1 MPGVRDDMLINARM
15 YSVTPEGKAAWRTVL
30 DWVLAQ
36 ADVEARYENHDP
48 PKLLS
53 DLWQR
58 DDLACVMM
66 CGLPYSLREPKPV
79 ILAAPVPSP
88 ARYGGKAI
96 YWSDIAVRS
105 DSRFSSLDD
114 TLGSRAGYTLKDS
127 QSGYFAFRHHL
138 LHAFPARAEPYAS
151 ITGGLLNP
159 RGIIKALA
167 EGRIDVGPLDS
178 YVHDLLKHS
187 DPAFASQVRVIATTD
202 PTPMPPLVATAPIAD
217 ESVERMRNAFLSV
230 HEQSSLAKARE
241 ALLLDRF
248 VVPDPSV
255 YRVQRERASKVESS
269 GVAWP

>member
-1 MPGVRDDMLINARM
+1 MLINARM
-15 YSVTPEGKAAWRTVL
+15 YSVTPECKAAWRTVL
-30 DWVLAQ
+30 DWVLAH
-36 ADVEARYENHDP
+36 AGVDARYEDHDP
-48 PKLLS
+48 PKLLA

-105 DSRFSSLDD
+105 DSKLRSLED

-138 LHAFPARAEPYAS
+138 LRTFPAREPYS
-151 ITGGLLNP
+151 DITGNLLNP
-159 RGIIKALA
+159 RGVIKALA

-187 DPAFASQVRVIATTD
+187 DPAFAGQVRVIATTD

-217 ESVERMRNAFLSV
+217 ESVERMRKAFLSV
-230 HEQSSLAKARE
+230 HGEPALAAARE

-248 VVPDPSV
+248 IVPDPSV
-255 YRVQRERASKVESS
+255 YGVQRERAQEVERS
-269 GVAWP
+269 GAAWP

>member
-1 MPGVRDDMLINARM
+1 MLINARM
-15 YSVTPEGKAAWRTVL
+15 YSVTPECKAAWRTVL
-30 DWVLAQ
+30 DWVLAR
-36 ADVEARYENHDP
+36 ANVDARYEDHDP

-79 ILAAPVPSP
+79 LLAAPVPSP
-88 ARYGGKAI
+88 PRYGGEAI

-105 DSRFSSLDD
+105 DSKLRNLEE
-114 TLGSRAGYTLKDS
+114 TLGSRAGYTLRDS

-138 LHAFPARAEPYAS
+138 LHQFPAHAEPYAS

-159 RGIIKALA
+159 RGVIKALA

-202 PTPMPPLVATAPIAD
+202 PTPMPPLIATAPIAD
-217 ESVERMRNAFLSV
+217 ESIERMRKAFLSV
-230 HEQSSLAKARE
+230 HEQASLAAARE
-241 ALLLDRF
+241 TLLLERF
-248 VVPDPSV
+248 VIPAPAV
-255 YRVQRERASKVESS
+255 YGIQRERAGEVERSA
-269 GVAWP
+269 VAWP